1 MENINNNKINPIS
14 PNPATQPSL
23 GQEAKKTILK
33 RSINGIVSG
42 WNMPILPDKIAKFD
56 SNIYVKI
63 FKAIGALSTFYILS
77 GLGLRSYPIY
87 FYLGIALSL
96 PYVIY
101 RIVLV
106 FFIIKQ
112 YISNIK
118 KGKHIV
124 RNSPLDK
131 FQTFFKLSINSFKT
145 ISSATVGTGFTVA
158 LMYELDD
165 ILAEE
170 GKSRYFIPA
179 IKKTLRDLQLNDS
192 IDKALKRIGI
202 EELDLN
208 RESIKKLDLTQL
220 NEAAKKEFEKET
232 GMNVVEAQ
240 KIFNYVTENR
250 KNLEIKNEIDQL
262 IKKDPFSTK
271 K

>member
-1 MENINNNKINPIS
+1 MENINNKKINPIS
-14 PNPATQPSL
+14 PKPP
-23 GQEAKKTILK
+23 KTILK
-33 RSINGIVSG
+33 RAINGIVSG
-42 WNMPILPDKIAKFD
+42 WNIPILPDKVAKFD

-87 FYLGIALSL
+87 FYIGIAFSL

-112 YISNIK
+112 YISNLK
-118 KGKHIV
+118 NGKYIV

-131 FQTFFKLSINSFKT
+131 FQTIFKITMGSIKT

-165 ILAEE
+165 ILVEE
-170 GKSRYFIPA
+170 GKSRYFVPA
-179 IKKTLRDLQLNDS
+179 IKKKLNELHLNES
-192 IDKALKRIGI
+192 IDFALKRLGI
-202 EELDLN
+202 VDLDLN
-208 RESIKKLDLTQL
+208 RESIKNLDLTQL
-220 NEAAKKEFEKET
+220 NEASKKEFESET

-240 KIFNYVTENR
+240 NIFNYIMENR
-250 KNLEIKNEIDQL
+250 KRLEFKNEIDQL
-262 IKKDPFSTK
+262 IKNDPFSTK

>member
-14 PNPATQPSL
+14 PNPATQP
-23 GQEAKKTILK
+23 QAKKTILK

-42 WNMPILPDKIAKFD
+42 WNMPILPDNIAKFD

-63 FKAIGALSTFYILS
+63 FKAIGALSTFFILS

-250 KNLEIKNEIDQL
+250 KKLEIKSEIDQL
-262 IKKDPFSTK
+262 IKNDPFSTK
-271 K
+271 NN